1 MTIAD
6 SLQQL
11 KMQMKNELT
20 DRQSEFLMY
29 GRSSSMEKGEINRLC
44 RQVSIESPNM
54 LHRDREC
61 VYNAIVPVEEV
72 PPKGARIL
80 VVYAG
85 ACYRRTREVSNTST
99 SSQDQ
104 MSREMSDISI
114 TAAALAQMQASGS
127 YGRADSIGQNSPINC
142 GYRDAALFPGFEVA
156 GVIETLGSELKSD
169 CGFTVGQRVI
179 IYPYEGVPAG
189 YSELFVVPELKYLI
203 PIPDNLEL
211 SVAAMLPT
219 GALLAMSSILS
230 AHKIIDNLHKK
241 RNDGNKAIK
250 LLIVGTGGLALWAV
264 RIAAQHFYHK
274 DSKQKVEITVASL
287 RDEGLE
293 LAKHEFEN
301 INVVQWSEDLYEKQ
315 LIERT
320 VDACNGLVDI
330 VIDFGT
336 TSRSLHRSLQCLS
349 EGGVV
354 LISDETAEK
363 LLPKFSRR
371 ADERKVHIEPVPMGT
386 IEQLHEI
393 VKLVANKEIKPPPHS
408 VFPAEEAAEVIRK
421 LVHSEIPGRA
431 ILQFHDIE

>member
-20 DRQSEFLMY
+20 ERQNEFLMY
-29 GRSSSMEKGEINRLC
+29 GRSSSMEQGEINKLC
-44 RQVSIESPNM
+44 RQVSIESPNV
-54 LHRDREC
+54 LNRDC
-61 VYNAIVPVEEV
+61 VYNAIVPVSEC

-85 ACYRRTREVSNTST
+85 ACYRRARETSNSSISSLDRERMTREF
-99 SSQDQ
+99 
-104 MSREMSDISI
+104 SDISA
-114 TAAALAQMQASGS
+114 TAAALGQMQASGS
-127 YGRADSIGQNSPINC
+127 YGRADSFGPTSPANA

-156 GVIETLGSELKSD
+156 GVIESLGKNLKSD

-179 IYPYEGVPAG
+179 LYPYDGVPAG
-189 YSELFVVPELKYLI
+189 YSELFVVPDLRYLI

-211 SVAAMLPT
+211 SIAAMLPT

-230 AHKIIDNLHKK
+230 AHKIIDNIYKK
-241 RNDGNKAIK
+241 RGDEQPIK
-250 LLIVGTGGLALWAV
+250 MLIVGTGGLALWAI
-264 RIAAQHFYHK
+264 RIAAQHFYTKDTRHK
-274 DSKQKVEITVASL
+274 IEICVASL

-293 LAKHEFEN
+293 LAKHEFDKV
-301 INVVQWSEDLYEKQ
+301 NVVQWSEDLYEKQ

-336 TSRSLHRSLQCLS
+336 TSRSLHRSLQCLN

-371 ADERKVHIEPVPMGT
+371 AEERKQHIEPVPMGT
-386 IEQLHEI
+386 IEQLHEV
-393 VKLVANKEIKPPPHS
+393 VKLVANGEIKPPPHS
-408 VFPAEEAAEVIRK
+408 VFPAEEASEVIRK
-421 LVHSEIPGRA
+421 LVASEIPGRA
-431 ILQFHDIE
+431 ILKFHDIE

>member
-6 SLQQL
+6 SLNQL
-11 KMQMKNELT
+11 KMQMKTELT
-20 DRQSEFLMY
+20 ERQNEFLMY
-29 GRSSSMEKGEINRLC
+29 GRSSSMEKGEINKLC
-44 RQVSIESPNM
+44 RQVSIESPN
-54 LHRDREC
+54 LLKGDC
-61 VYNAIVPVEEV
+61 VYNAIVPVASC

-85 ACYRRTREVSNTST
+85 ACYRRTRET
-99 SSQDQ
+99 SSSSIGSLNQDQ
-104 MSREMSDISI
+104 LCREMSDISF
-114 TAAALAQMQASGS
+114 TAAALAQMQSAGS
-127 YGRADSIGQNSPINC
+127 YGRENSIGQTSPAHC

-156 GVIETLGSELKSD
+156 GVIESLGSELKSD
-169 CGFTVGQRVI
+169 CGFTVGQRVCL
-179 IYPYEGVPAG
+179 YPYEGVPAG
-189 YSELFVVPELKYLI
+189 YSEIFVVPDLRYLI

-241 RNDGNKAIK
+241 SNDANKPVK

-264 RIAAQHFYHK
+264 RIASQHFYTK
-274 DSKQKVEITVASL
+274 DSKDKVEITVASL
-287 RDEGLE
+287 RDEGLDM
-293 LAKHEFEN
+293 AKHEFEN
-301 INVVQWSEDLYEKQ
+301 INFVQWSEDLYEKQ

-336 TSRSLHRSLQCLS
+336 TSRSLHRSLQCLN

-363 LLPKFSRR
+363 LLPKFSRK
-371 ADERKVHIEPVPMGT
+371 AEERKQHIEPVPMGT
-386 IEQLHEI
+386 IEQLHE
-393 VKLVANKEIKPPPHS
+393 VVRLVANNEIKPPPHT
-408 VFPAEEAAEVIRK
+408 VFPAEQAAEVIRK

-431 ILQFHDIE
+431 ILKFHDIE